1 MVTEGG
7 LLCYHGEVY
16 IAINSYCIQCTYYHS
31 VCVCVWY
38 TGLSHMCV
46 VIFCCGVGG
55 VWAGGRGSVSAIWCK
70 LHSS

>member
-31 VCVCVWY
+31 VCVCVVYWFI
-38 TGLSHMCV
+38 SHVCGHFLLWCGWCV
-46 VIFCCGVGG
+46 GR
-55 VWAGGRGSVSAIWCK
+55 WAWQCECHLV
-70 LHSS
+70 